1 VRYARNVKK
10 QIKENTYSGFS
21 GMVGMYLPVS
31 I

>member
-10 QIKENTYSGFS
+10 QIKENTYSGFT
-21 GMVGMYLPVS
+21 GMEEKLPPVN